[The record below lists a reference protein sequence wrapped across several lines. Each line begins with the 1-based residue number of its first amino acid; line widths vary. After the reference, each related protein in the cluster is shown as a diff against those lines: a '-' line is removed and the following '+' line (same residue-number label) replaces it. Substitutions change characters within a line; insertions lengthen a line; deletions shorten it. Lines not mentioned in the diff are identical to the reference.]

1 VPSARFRY
9 GLASSSAVVAV
20 AMLLAGCSS
29 SRAPAATST
38 TTTLASSEPATSS
51 GSGTVP
57 ATTGAAGLVPGPY
70 GFLVPT
76 GWVVGTLQNY
86 GGPASFAHVQ
96 GPAPA
101 DRIDYELD
109 GTGSVYGSDRRPDMS
124 RLLAASH
131 TGDWGAGPLGCPLT
145 GEELASADEILYRCA
160 SPSLPQVV
168 VGAMAVQPYREGFR
182 LLQVSLP
189 EQDYA
194 EADQIVASLPPPPGH
209 DPMSMPPNC
218 RAGGLTAAAYPGSGA
233 GGQEA
238 AVVVIT
244 HPGADPC
251 SLSGYPS
258 VWFES
263 ASGSPTGSHSIHEAT
278 AAGATLVILH
288 GAVVASATVW
298 TANAQVPARRYC
310 APTRASR
317 VTVVLPG
324 ETQGLSA
331 SVQLTL
337 CAAHAVV
344 GVTPLVPGDLETL
357 F

>member
-1 VPSARFRY
+1 M
-9 GLASSSAVVAV
+9 VAV
-20 AMLLAGCSS
+20 ALLMAGCSS
-29 SRAPAATST
+29 SRAPSATPT
-38 TTTLASSEPATSS
+38 TATVASSDTATSS
-51 GSGTVP
+51 ESGTVP
-57 ATTGAAGLVPGPY
+57 VTTGAAGLAPGPY

-76 GWVVGTLQNY
+76 GWVVGKLQNY

-101 DRIDYELD
+101 DWVDYELD

-131 TGDWGAGPLGCPLT
+131 TADWGAGPLGCPLT
-145 GEELASADEILYRCA
+145 GEQLASADEILYRCA
-160 SPSLPQVV
+160 SPLLTQVV
-168 VGAMAVQPYREGFR
+168 VGVMAVQPYPEGFR

-194 EADQIVASLPPPPGH
+194 EADQIVASLPPPSGD
-209 DPMSMPPNC
+209 DPLSMPPGC
-218 RAGGLTAAAYPGSGA
+218 RAGALTADAYPGSGA
-233 GGQEA
+233 GGQESV
-238 AVVVIT
+238 VVVIT

-263 ASGSPTGSHSIHEAT
+263 ASGSPIGPHSIHEGT
-278 AAGATLVILH
+278 PVGPPPVVVH
-288 GAVVASATVW
+288 GTVVASATVW
-298 TANAQVPARRYC
+298 TGNPQVPAPGYC
-310 APTRASR
+310 EPTRASR
-317 VTVVLPG
+317 VTVVPPG
-324 ETQGLSA
+324 DIKGLSA
-331 SVQLTL
+331 SVQLTM

-344 GVTPLVPGDLETL
+344 GVTPLVSGDLDTL